1 MPKSSTNKQSRY
13 FGTDGI
19 RGPANIGKMT
29 PNNIVRL
36 AFSGDMIEA
45 SLIAGFTSV
54 GMTVKLSDPL
64 PTSGVSI
71 LTRSLEV
78 SMGVMI
84 TASHNKFQDNG
95 LKFFGPDGCKL
106 SNEAEYAIEALLASD
121 DLNLV
126 GSDHIGQT
134 QYISEAHAHYVE
146 VAKASFPK
154 GLSLAGLKIVIDC
167 ANGAAFQTAPKILNE
182 LGADEVIE
190 IGVSPDG
197 KNINAECGSTHTEL
211 LSQTVLKHG
220 ADIGIALDGDADR
233 LIMCDEQGKVIDGDQ
248 LLGLIAS
255 AWKDTGKLLKPGLIV
270 TVMSNLG
277 LERFIEAQDLTLIRT
292 AVGDRHVAAYM
303 MSHGY
308 NLGGEQSGHIL
319 MPDISPTGDGTMAAL
334 QVLAEIIRQDKP
346 ASEILDVFEPVP
358 QMLKN
363 VRYSGDSPLEADIV
377 KTAIRSAE
385 KLLGSKGRVLVRASG
400 TEPLIRVMAEGDN
413 ESLVDRVT
421 DDIVASI
428 KTFASP

>member
-1 MPKSSTNKQSRY
+1 
-13 FGTDGI
+13 
-19 RGPANIGKMT
+19 MT

-36 AFSGDMIEA
+36 AQKTAEYFTAQNDSSAASSVFIGKDTRFSGDMIEA

-71 LTRSLEV
+71 LTRSLEA

-126 GSDHIGQT
+126 ESDHIGQT
-134 QYISEAHAHYVE
+134 QYISETHAHYVE

-154 GLSLAGLKIVIDC
+154 ALSLAGLKIVIDC

-233 LIMCDEQGKVIDGDQ
+233 LIMCDEQGKVIDG
-248 LLGLIAS
+248 
-255 AWKDTGKLLKPGLIV
+255 
-270 TVMSNLG
+270 
-277 LERFIEAQDLTLIRT
+277 
-292 AVGDRHVAAYM
+292 
-303 MSHGY
+303 
-308 NLGGEQSGHIL
+308 
-319 MPDISPTGDGTMAAL
+319 
-334 QVLAEIIRQDKP
+334 QV
-346 ASEILDVFEPVP
+346 SF
-358 QMLKN
+358 
-363 VRYSGDSPLEADIV
+363 
-377 KTAIRSAE
+377 
-385 KLLGSKGRVLVRASG
+385 
-400 TEPLIRVMAEGDN
+400 
-413 ESLVDRVT
+413 
-421 DDIVASI
+421 
-428 KTFASP
+428 